1 MKLMLALIK
10 CEFCYTEPDH
20 FVGEGGGGG
29 GGGGGGRVFN
39 TSMGT
44 FTNLL
49 KATRITFIQL
59 LQLVWHLEKF

>member
-29 GGGGGGRVFN
+29 GGGGGRVFN

-44 FTNLL
+44 F
-49 KATRITFIQL
+49 
-59 LQLVWHLEKF
+59 